1 MSLSK
6 LFASLSLRLQA
17 TAIFLSFVGIVFGIK
32 SYLHV
37 KHEFGAN
44 AAEIFYGDLI
54 LQIGVSIV
62 LNILVAVVLYQIT
75 TKPIKNISEAMRAHN
90 AIITGPHT
98 HNFASIIEQF
108 EANAAIRVVADK
120 DALAAHTM
128 ALLKD
133 DAARETLA
141 VNAQKTVEQF
151 RGASTIILQHVGEL
165 IARGSA

>member
-1 MSLSK
+1 MLGNR
-6 LFASLSLRLQA
+6 LFAARSCSSL
-17 TAIFLSFVGIVFGIK
+17 GC
-32 SYLHV
+32 
-37 KHEFGAN
+37 
-44 AAEIFYGDLI
+44 
-54 LQIGVSIV
+54 SI
-62 LNILVAVVLYQIT
+62 
-75 TKPIKNISEAMRAHN
+75 